1 MAADFVT
8 DCDCEPRR
16 YVHHDLTSLV
26 ETDYLKAG
34 FYPTT
39 VAYLSLFYTQYE
51 FGRRLGMF
59 YGQYA
64 IAGALG
70 GLLSYVVFSQFPL
83 HKEPA
88 PGEWKSWQI
97 LFLLEGGATVLVAL
111 VGFFW
116 LPHNAR

>member
-39 VAYLSLFYTQYE
+39 VSYLSLFYTRYE
-51 FGRRLGMF
+51 FARRLGMF

-70 GLLSYVVFSQFPL
+70 GILSYAVFSRFP
-83 HKEPA
+83 HNEDSVTS
-88 PGEWKSWQI
+88 GWKSWQI
-97 LFLLEGGATVLVAL
+97 LFLLEGGVT
-111 VGFFW
+111 
-116 LPHNAR
+116 